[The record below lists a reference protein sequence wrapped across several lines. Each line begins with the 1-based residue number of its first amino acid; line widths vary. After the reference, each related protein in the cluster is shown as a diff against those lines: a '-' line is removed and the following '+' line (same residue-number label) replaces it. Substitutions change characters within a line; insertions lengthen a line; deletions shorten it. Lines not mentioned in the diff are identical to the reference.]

1 MYTYIQ
7 SRFYRAPEIM
17 LGIPYTAAIDMWSF
31 GCIIAELHS
40 GLPLFPGESEREQM
54 SLLIEILDVPN
65 NAVIAK
71 SPYRHKF
78 FDKQNKA
85 YIMDNIKG
93 EKKIPASK
101 PLPLMIECDDEHFLD
116 FVERCLDW
124 DPETRMTPDEAL
136 RHIWI
141 LEGLPKNVLYH
152 H

>member
-1 MYTYIQ
+1 M
-7 SRFYRAPEIM
+7 
-17 LGIPYTAAIDMWSF
+17 
-31 GCIIAELHS
+31 
-40 GLPLFPGESEREQM
+40 FPGESEREQM

-65 NAVIAK
+65 DVVIAK

-78 FDKQNKA
+78 FDKQNKP